1 LPVPDATKRKK
12 KATGATDVRGLPE
25 RIMLDSGVVIR
36 ALEHDNPS
44 RRDDPRLFD
53 CRELWMRALRESRVL
68 LPPFV
73 VLEVLASG
81 ESPPLPLVRAVEH
94 VPFSYQAAEQ
104 IAKKAGSDVKRRAA
118 KDAARDGK
126 RGKKPRSVV
135 SHGALIVGT
144 AAFHGADV
152 LVTLDEDVKA
162 LAKLARVPVAEP
174 KELLRGTQRSLFG

>member
-1 LPVPDATKRKK
+1 VASAKTRKN
-12 KATGATDVRGLPE
+12 ADREPTTLPE

-36 ALEHDNPS
+36 ALEHANPS
-44 RRDDPRLFD
+44 RRDDPRIFD

-73 VLEVLASG
+73 VLEVLGSSPRDSDG
-81 ESPPLPLVRAVEH
+81 PPLPVVRAVEH

-104 IAKKAGSDVKRRAA
+104 IARKAGAEVKKRLSRAT
-118 KDAARDGK
+118 KGK
-126 RGKKPRSVV
+126 TRGAV
-135 SHGALIVGT
+135 SHDALIVGT

-174 KELLRGTQRSLFG
+174 KDLLRGTQRSLFG